1 MNKKYVVPI
10 ALITSMTILQSPAYS
25 QLDMPQVGVV
35 QKFGFQPNANPAPT
49 RRGQPGLSDMMKA
62 WEQETDPTK
71 KRRLARQIQT
81 RVGVAA
87 DGVIGQQTMRAIQQA
102 GGQAGTSV
110 VDFGGSQFRGNNP
123 GQPAQGGFFG
133 NLFAPRPAQPANPA
147 LGNKMREWDLEPDP
161 NKKRMIAMEI
171 QRDLGVKADGVIGS
185 QTIQAV
191 QQAGGMVQTA
201 PGGGGFFGKRPAGAP
216 PPAGGGFGFN
226 PNPGQPAPGGS
237 FGFNPNPNQPAPGGG
252 GFFGKRPAGAPPPAG
267 GGFGFNP
274 NPNQPAP
281 GGGGMM
287 HGGGGMHGGMG
298 DPGGG
303 GMHGGMGDPGG
314 GGMHGGLGDPGGGGM
329 PGGGDPGPGGGGDP
343 GGGPKN

>member
-226 PNPGQPAPGGS
+226 PNP
-237 FGFNPNPNQPAPGGG
+237 
-252 GFFGKRPAGAPPPAG
+252 
-267 GGFGFNP
+267 
-274 NPNQPAP
+274 NQPAP

-314 GGMHGGLGDPGGGGM
+314 
-329 PGGGDPGPGGGGDP
+329 
-343 GGGPKN
+343 